1 MAERVQET
9 TETVARD
16 DSGATRSEVVRSRD
30 SASAGFKAEQIVYLI
45 FGILE
50 AILGLR
56 VVLSLLGANQAN
68 SFAHM
73 VYAVSYP
80 LVAPF
85 FGLFGYQFQAGVS
98 RLEIETI
105 VAMVVYAILGWIIVK
120 LVNIGRS

>member
-1 MAERVQET
+1 MRQLNDNGRRIGGIMAEQVQET
-9 TETVARD
+9 TEI
-16 DSGATRSEVVRSRD
+16 RD
-30 SASAGFKAEQIVYLI
+30 SAGAGFKVEQIVYLI

-68 SFAHM
+68 SFAHL
-73 VYAVSYP
+73 VYSVSYSF
-80 LVAPF
+80 VAPF

-98 RLEIETI
+98 RLEIETL
-105 VAMVVYAILGWIIVK
+105 VAMVVYAIVGWIIIK